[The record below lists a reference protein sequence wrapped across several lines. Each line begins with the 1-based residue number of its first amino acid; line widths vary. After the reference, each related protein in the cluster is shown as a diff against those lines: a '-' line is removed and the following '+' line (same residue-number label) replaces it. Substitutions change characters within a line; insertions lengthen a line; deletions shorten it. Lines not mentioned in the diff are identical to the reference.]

1 VNPGETGRS
10 QIVFL
15 PTAKATSLFEQKRSE
30 VFNLEEWHK
39 TKEKILEFLN
49 SLKNCSLSDTIQKV

>member
-1 VNPGETGRS
+1 M
-10 QIVFL
+10 
-15 PTAKATSLFEQKRSE
+15 FEQKRSE
-30 VFNLEEWHK
+30 AINLEEWHK